1 VIVKMSN
8 IQRLYALI
16 AASALLLLLAG
27 TADAFWGFGDTRGS
41 DKSGLDLE
49 RGYDRNTVVK
59 ISGSVAVPPRPLAGG
74 LVVVELNIQNERMVV
89 VLGPAWYLQDDNLD
103 WKIGDQVNVRGSL
116 AQGKDGRTYLLSQQ
130 VGIPGGATIGL
141 RDENGNPFWAG
152 GLRGGQQGGGSGGQ
166 IQRGGAAGGRRG
178 R

>member
-1 VIVKMSN
+1 MGS
-8 IQRLYALI
+8 IQRFYTLI
-16 AASALLLLLAG
+16 AASALLLVLGG
-27 TADAFWGFGDTRGS
+27 TADAFWGFGDTGGA

-59 ISGSVAVPPRPLAGG
+59 ISGPVAVPPRPLTSG
-74 LVVVELNIQNERMVV
+74 LVAFDMKLKGEQIVV

-103 WKIGDQVNVRGSL
+103 WKIGDQVTVRGSL
-116 AQGKDGRTYLLSQQ
+116 AQGKDGRTYLLSERISTPS
-130 VGIPGGATIGL
+130 GSTIEL
-141 RDENGNPFWAG
+141 RDENGNPSWSG

-166 IQRGGAAGGRRG
+166 IQRGSGAGGRRG

>member
-1 VIVKMSN
+1 MRN
-8 IQRLYALI
+8 IQRLCILI
-16 AASALLLLLAG
+16 AAAALLLLPGG
-27 TADAFWGFGDTRGS
+27 TANAFWGFGDPGQQ

-59 ISGSVAVPPRPLAGG
+59 ISGPVAVPPRPFDGG
-74 LVVVELNIQNERMVV
+74 LMTFDIALPGEQIVV

-103 WKIGDQVNVRGSL
+103 WKIGEQVTVRGSL

-130 VGIPGGATIGL
+130 ISTPDGATIEL
-141 RDENGNPFWAG
+141 RSDNGTPSWSG
-152 GLRGGQQGGGSGGQ
+152 GRRGGQQGGGSGGQ
-166 IQRGGAAGGRRG
+166 HQRGGGPGGRRG

>member
-1 VIVKMSN
+1 MSG
-8 IQRLYALI
+8 IQRFYILI
-16 AASALLLLLAG
+16 AASALLLVLGG
-27 TADAFWGFGDTRGS
+27 TADAFWGFGDTRGA

-59 ISGSVAVPPRPLAGG
+59 VSGSVAVTPRPLAGG
-74 LVVVELNIQNERMVV
+74 LVVVELNIQNERMIV

-103 WKIGDQVNVRGSL
+103 WKIGDRVSVRGSL

-130 VGIPGGATIGL
+130 VSVPGGATIEL
-141 RDENGNPFWAG
+141 RDENGNPSWSG

-166 IQRGGAAGGRRG
+166 IQRGGAGGRRG